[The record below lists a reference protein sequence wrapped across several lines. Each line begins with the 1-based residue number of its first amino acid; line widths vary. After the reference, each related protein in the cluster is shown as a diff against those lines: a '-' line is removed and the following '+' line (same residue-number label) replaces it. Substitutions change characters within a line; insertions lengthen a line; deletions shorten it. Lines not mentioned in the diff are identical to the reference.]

1 MLHAVHHGNNNRALC
16 EAMLNMLYGVI
27 GAPAL
32 GGYQQMLNLSGVLHR
47 LAVKEMRRRG
57 RFGCQCKLPMA
68 LRNIA
73 AEQLYVCAACVEAM
87 CKETANT
94 TDAENV
100 PAITHVR

>member
-47 LAVKEMRRRG
+47 LAVKEMRRRAG
-57 RFGCQCKLPMA
+57 SVASVSCRWDSVASRLSNRR
-68 LRNIA
+68 LRR
-73 AEQLYVCAACVEAM
+73 L
-87 CKETANT
+87 
-94 TDAENV
+94 
-100 PAITHVR
+100 R